1 MYDRRYRR
9 YYRRRNRGPLSG
21 LAGGVVLIGL
31 AFAFLIGHGG
41 FFLPVFFLALA
52 ISALLGSLGS
62 FSRGAVYGGFQGF
75 VWLAGLAF
83 CFLVGFWPWILVVAG
98 ISAILGALYVP
109 IMGGL
114 LGLGFLAANQPPPY
128 QQPYPQYPQ
137 GQEPYQGYQP
147 PPQSYQPY
155 QQGYQPPPPQ
165 PAPGTYSEGGQQ
177 HQYPQQPQNLQPPQ
191 YEQPQVHYPQEEELP
206 PQQ

>member
-21 LAGGVVLIGL
+21 FAGGIVLIGL

-52 ISALLGSLGS
+52 IAALLGSLSS
-62 FSRGAVYGGFQGF
+62 FSRGGVYGGFQGF

-83 CFLVGFWPWILVVAG
+83 CFLFGFWPWILIVAG
-98 ISAILGALYVP
+98 ISVILGALYVP

-114 LGLGFLAANQPPPY
+114 LGLGFLAANRQPPPPY

-137 GQEPYQGYQP
+137 GQEPYPGYQEYQQ
-147 PPQSYQPY
+147 PPQPYQPY
-155 QQGYQPPPPQ
+155 QQGYQPPPQQ
-165 PAPGTYSEGGQQ
+165 PASDGMYSAGGQQ
-177 HQYPQQPQNLQPPQ
+177 QQYPQPPQ